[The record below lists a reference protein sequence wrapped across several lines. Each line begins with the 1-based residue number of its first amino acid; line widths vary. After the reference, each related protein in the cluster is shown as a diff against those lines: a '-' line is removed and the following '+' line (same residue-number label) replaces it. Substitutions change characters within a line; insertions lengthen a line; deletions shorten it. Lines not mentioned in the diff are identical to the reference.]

1 MADDKKDK
9 AAKDKAGK
17 KDGGG
22 KGADAQK
29 THQKGG
35 GPPVPKAEGKAKEG
49 GKAPKEGKESKGAGG
64 KGGRGKPAD
73 APSADES
80 SEKRD
85 PNYKPRLRLRYQT
98 SVVPAL
104 IKKFSYKNPM
114 MVPRLEKVVI
124 NMGLGA
130 AVGNPKII
138 DTAVEDMRS
147 LSGQK
152 PVVTRARKSI
162 ATFKLRENLPIGVMV
177 TLRAERMWEFV
188 DRLIAFA
195 LPRVRDFKGV
205 SGKGFDGKGN
215 YTMGLREQIIFPEID
230 DDKIDVVKG
239 MNISFVT
246 TARTD
251 EEGRALL
258 AELGIPF
265 RH

>member
-9 AAKDKAGK
+9 AAKDKGAKPAKKEGGGAPKEQHAAKAGGAPK
-17 KDGGG
+17 GGGGASKGGG
-22 KGADAQK
+22 KDAK
-29 THQKGG
+29 KG
-35 GPPVPKAEGKAKEG
+35 
-49 GKAPKEGKESKGAGG
+49 SKGAE
-64 KGGRGKPAD
+64 AAAAVD
-73 APSADES
+73 ATDEKLP
-80 SEKRD
+80 EG
-85 PNYKPRLRLRYQT
+85 YKPRLRLHYEK
-98 SVVPAL
+98 SVAPAL
-104 IKKFSYKNPM
+104 TKKFSYKNPM
-114 MVPRLEKVVI
+114 MVPRLQKVVI

-138 DTAVEDMRS
+138 DSAVEDMRS

-188 DRLIAFA
+188 DRLISFS

-205 SGKGFDGKGN
+205 STKGFDGKGN
-215 YTMGLREQIIFPEID
+215 FTMGLREQIIFPEID
-230 DDKIDVVKG
+230 YDKIDVVKG

-246 TARTD
+246 SAHTD

-258 AELGIPF
+258 AELGVPF

>member
-1 MADDKKDK
+1 MADDKKEK
-9 AAKDKAGK
+9 AAKDKDKAAK
-17 KDGGG
+17 KDGG
-22 KGADAQK
+22 A
-29 THQKGG
+29 
-35 GPPVPKAEGKAKEG
+35 PKAEGQKSGSG
-49 GKAPKEGKESKGAGG
+49 GKAGGGKVPKEAKSKG
-64 KGGRGKPAD
+64 KGRGGDVVAQSD
-73 APSADES
+73 EPSAPL
-80 SEKRD
+80 D
-85 PNYKPRLRLRYQT
+85 PNYKPRLRLHYRT
-98 SVVPAL
+98 VTVPAL
-104 IKKFSYKNPM
+104 IKKFSYRNPM

-138 DTAVEDMRS
+138 DSAVEDMRS

-205 SGKGFDGKGN
+205 SPKGFDGKGN

-230 DDKIDVVKG
+230 YDKIDVVKG

-258 AELGIPF
+258 TELGIPF